1 MHIIVVAFGGTSQGG
16 VMRYSF
22 GLVWAVMLVLPLLH
36 GCAGEGANGDL
47 SGCADDTQC
56 DQPTQIC
63 NTDTQECECVS
74 GLVLCDNACIP
85 EIQPTLTS
93 VQARV
98 FEPSCVLSTC
108 HGGDQPRLDLD
119 LSSVAAA
126 EASLVSVDSMEVP
139 MKLRVA
145 PGDNSASYLMNKL
158 LGVDMATD
166 TEQMP
171 LEGTPLCEARL
182 NAVRAWIDAGAPTE

>member
-1 MHIIVVAFGGTSQGG
+1 MTQRNEFPPGWDEERV
-16 VMRYSF
+16 RE
-22 GLVWAVMLVLPLLH
+22 VL
-36 GCAGEGANGDL
+36 EYYERQSD
-47 SGCADDTQC
+47 
-56 DQPTQIC
+56 
-63 NTDTQECECVS
+63 EE
-74 GLVLCDNACIP
+74 
-85 EIQPTLTS
+85 
-93 VQARV
+93 
-98 FEPSCVLSTC
+98 
-108 HGGDQPRLDLD
+108 
-119 LSSVAAA
+119 AAA
-126 EASLVSVDSMEVP
+126 EHEAALSGTKHTLMEVP